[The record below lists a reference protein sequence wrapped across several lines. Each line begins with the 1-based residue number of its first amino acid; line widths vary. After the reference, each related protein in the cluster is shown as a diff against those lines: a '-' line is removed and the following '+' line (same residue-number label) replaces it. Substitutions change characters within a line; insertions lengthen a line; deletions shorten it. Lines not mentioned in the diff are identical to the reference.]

1 MKKKLWTMDQA
12 ELRLAIEAYMSPF
25 QKTKRNLWARLLAL
39 GRTIR
44 DVIIDEVDMIRYR
57 WNEAKVKRDEM
68 DRR

>member
-1 MKKKLWTMDQA
+1 MNKH
-12 ELRLAIEAYMSPF
+12 
-25 QKTKRNLWARLLAL
+25 KRGKLWARILAL

-57 WNEAKVKRDEM
+57 WNEAKVNRDE